1 LEAKLKQEHKLK
13 IARDYELRGETLHAI
28 QVYLSLIKEN
38 PNLTDAY
45 FNLADLYE
53 KSGNLDSAVQILN
66 SLLEDNPENRDIR
79 TQFGQFLLRNSL
91 WEEAVEV
98 LSYVQDDEPVSS
110 FFIGYSYF
118 MLKDYELAKI
128 NFLKFVSQQAKNELL
143 YEAYIY
149 LAKIEIELRNFRDSL
164 FYTGKAAAFY
174 NEFWELNLLY
184 AIAYYNLEM
193 HTHAILPIEKAIKLN
208 PKEPSV
214 YEWAGKIYLKIED
227 YSKAE
232 RNLLKFIES
241 IDNASSE
248 IYTKLAEA
256 CLKREKAKDALNY
269 YEIALKLD
277 PENNSAAEGM
287 KKADILLKKVLPNG

>member
-1 LEAKLKQEHKLK
+1 MEAKLKQEHKLK

-38 PNLTDAY
+38 PDLTDAY
-45 FNLADLYE
+45 FSLADLYE
-53 KSGNLDSAVQILN
+53 KSGNLDTAVQTLN
-66 SLLEDNPENRDIR
+66 SLLEDDPENKDVRMR
-79 TQFGQFLLRNSL
+79 FGQFLLRNSL

-98 LSYVQDDEPVSS
+98 LSYIQDDEPVSS
-110 FFIGYSYF
+110 FFVGYSYF
-118 MLKDYELAKI
+118 MLKDHELAKI
-128 NFLKFVSQQAKNELL
+128 NFIKFISQQSKSELL

-149 LAKIEIELRNFRDSL
+149 LAKIEIELRNFKDSL
-164 FYTGKAAAFY
+164 FYAGKAAVFY

-232 RNLLKFIES
+232 KNLLKFIES

-277 PENNSAAEGM
+277 PANNSASEGK
-287 KKADILLKKVLPNG
+287 KKADILLKKVLPND